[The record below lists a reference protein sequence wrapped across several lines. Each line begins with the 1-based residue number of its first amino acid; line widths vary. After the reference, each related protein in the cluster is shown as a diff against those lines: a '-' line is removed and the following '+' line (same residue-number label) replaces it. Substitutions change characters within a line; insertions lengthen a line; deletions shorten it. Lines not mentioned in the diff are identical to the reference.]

1 MMKAGFALTGR
12 HVLFG
17 MVGFFGI
24 VTLVNVVMIWLA
36 LSSWPGLSGV
46 GYRDAAAQRAMLAER
61 DAIASLGWTAD
72 LSIAQQGSLS
82 RLDVLLTDRQG
93 MTVTGIALSADFRR
107 NVVEALDRTVA
118 LVPGPQGAFS
128 GDVSLPA
135 RGQWTLRLVATRDGK
150 QLWVEDRTIWLN

>member
-1 MMKAGFALTGR
+1 MMKEGFALTGR

-17 MVGFFGI
+17 MVGFFGV
-24 VTLVNVVMIWLA
+24 VTLVNAVMIWLA

-72 LSIAQQGSLS
+72 VSITQQGASTIVDVSLI
-82 RLDVLLTDRQG
+82 DRQG
-93 MTVTGIALSADFRR
+93 VPVTGIALTAAFRR
-107 NVVEALDRTVA
+107 KVVEALDRTVI
-118 LVPGPQGAFS
+118 LPPGPQGRFS
-128 GDVSLPA
+128 GKVIVPA
-135 RGQWTLRLVATRDGK
+135 RGQWTLRLVAVRDGK